1 MIIPRPALTCIAQ
14 SLAQRM
20 VAAKLRD
27 RVNTGP
33 ALLPSFEARLS
44 EGSGG
49 LLQARVKQTLP
60 GNSVSGAA
68 LPRERSLLAGRI
80 AAMVLAVAA
89 VTAATR
95 AHASAEPN
103 TRLVKCD
110 GESCLLITGER
121 DSAQSAVKIN
131 GHPVSVQGGRHW
143 RAELPLSRVRELSA
157 PFARSIEVTV
167 YNAESG
173 GATTRDADLPI
184 GLMGHTDLASLIVR
198 AR

>member
-1 MIIPRPALTCIAQ
+1 MIIARSALTGTTQDIAPCMAPG
-14 SLAQRM
+14 LIAEDTR
-20 VAAKLRD
+20 
-27 RVNTGP
+27 
-33 ALLPSFEARLS
+33 PS
-44 EGSGG
+44 
-49 LLQARVKQTLP
+49 
-60 GNSVSGAA
+60 NSVTEAA
-68 LPRERSLLAGRI
+68 LPRERSLFAGRI

-89 VTAATR
+89 ITLATR
-95 AHASAEPN
+95 AHAAAEPN
-103 TRLVKCD
+103 TRLVKCE
-110 GESCLLITGER
+110 GKSCLLITGER
-121 DSAQSAVKIN
+121 DSPRSAVQIN
-131 GHPVSVQGGRHW
+131 DHPINVQGGRHW